1 MPVLSIFIGEGGS
14 GGALAM
20 AVANEVW
27 MMENSMYSILS
38 PEGFASI
45 LWKDSKRAAE
55 AADVMKITAV
65 DLKELGL
72 IEKIIREPEPVSL
85 DNILEIADEM
95 KKDIIHFIDEN
106 KKKSGEELANERYER
121 FRSF

>member
-1 MPVLSIFIGEGGS
+1 MDKS
-14 GGALAM
+14 G
-20 AVANEVW
+20 
-27 MMENSMYSILS
+27 I
-38 PEGFASI
+38 
-45 LWKDSKRAAE
+45 KK
-55 AADVMKITAV
+55 ADTITKHTNR
-65 DLKELGL
+65 LQELGL
-72 IEKIIREPEPVSL
+72 IEKIIRESEPVSL

>member
-1 MPVLSIFIGEGGS
+1 MQIYP
-14 GGALAM
+14 
-20 AVANEVW
+20 
-27 MMENSMYSILS
+27 MEES
-38 PEGFASI
+38 PNKWVSNT
-45 LWKDSKRAAE
+45 
-55 AADVMKITAV
+55 MKITAV

-85 DNILEIADEM
+85 DNILEITDEM

>member
-45 LWKDSKRAAE
+45 LWKDSKPAAE